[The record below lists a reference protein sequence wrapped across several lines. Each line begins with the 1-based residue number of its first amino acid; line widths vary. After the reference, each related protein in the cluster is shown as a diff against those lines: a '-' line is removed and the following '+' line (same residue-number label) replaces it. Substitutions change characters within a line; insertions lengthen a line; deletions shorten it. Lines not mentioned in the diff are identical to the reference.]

1 MIRVLEDSGP
11 YADADAFVADLNKAR
26 LANKG
31 KWIVFAGYVCGNEV
45 RIKNYGTG
53 YLQILEVNGLNHAP
67 PMDMN
72 VTAWKDA
79 IRKAVAK

>member
-1 MIRVLEDSGP
+1 MIRVLEDRP
-11 YADADAFVADLNKAR
+11 DYTDADAFVADLNKAR

-31 KWIVFAGYVCGNEV
+31 KWIVFVGTVCGNAV

-53 YLQILEVNGLNHAP
+53 YVQILEVNGLNHSP

-72 VTAWKDA
+72 VTGWKEA